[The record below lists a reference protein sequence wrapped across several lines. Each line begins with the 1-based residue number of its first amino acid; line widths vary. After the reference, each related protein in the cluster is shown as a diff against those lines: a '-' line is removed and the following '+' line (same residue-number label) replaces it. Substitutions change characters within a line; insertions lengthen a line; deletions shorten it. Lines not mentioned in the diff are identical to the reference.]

1 MITTILKKQLQQEEI
16 MLKISKFITILVVFF
31 SISNL
36 AQAKQTL
43 YFPKN
48 DLGWEGF
55 DIDYIAYNKL
65 GEKTS
70 NSEFDRRIKAQIVK
84 FKSHHE
90 GRIET
95 AKNLD
100 DQLQAECDY
109 SADAHKLLSV
119 YLSRYPKLLQQP
131 EAKPIFFQFLEYL
144 DHFEVNNSKCKTLD

>member
-1 MITTILKKQLQQEEI
+1 MIITILKKQLQQEEI

-48 DLGWEGF
+48 DLGWEDF
-55 DIDYIAYNKL
+55 DIDYISHNKL

-90 GRIET
+90 G
-95 AKNLD
+95 AL
-100 DQLQAECDY
+100 L
-109 SADAHKLLSV
+109 HKDL
-119 YLSRYPKLLQQP
+119 
-131 EAKPIFFQFLEYL
+131 
-144 DHFEVNNSKCKTLD
+144 KCKAPLIEPNLRRSLGKWST